1 MKCFLAVDIGASSG
15 RHIVG
20 ILEDGKLRL
29 EEVYRF
35 ENGAKRK
42 DENSSLCWDA
52 DGLFA
57 SIVAGM
63 KATKEAGFI
72 PESMAID
79 TWAVDFALLDAEGN
93 RIGDTVAYR
102 DDRTEGMD
110 EIVYGIIPQKELYA
124 RTGIQKLIINTIY
137 QLMAVKEKDPEALAK
152 AETMLMI
159 PDYFHYLLTGK
170 MVTEY
175 TNATTTQLI
184 NPATKD
190 WDMEL
195 IEKLGFP
202 TKIFTEVALPGTVLG
217 DLLPEIAEQVGFNCK
232 VVLPATHDTGS
243 AVMAVP
249 CTEGQAMYISS
260 GTWSLMGIENSEA
273 LCDEKSMELNF
284 TNEGGYDYR
293 YRYLKNIMGLWM
305 IQSIRHEFDDAFGF
319 GEICERAEECKDF
332 PSRVE
337 ANDECFLAPKSMIA
351 AVQDYCRNTD
361 QPVPEGIG
369 QLATVV
375 YQSLAVCYGKTA
387 AEIEEATGKTF
398 DELHVIGGG
407 ANADYLN
414 QLTADATGK
423 TVIAGPTEATAIG
436 NLVAQMI
443 VSGEFASLEEARG
456 CIAESF
462 PLKTFTP
469 SK

>member
-72 PESMAID
+72 PESMAIY

>member
-72 PESMAID
+72 PESMAVD